1 LQRRRSSIDLPY
13 ATKAV
18 TGFRPA
24 SRAIGYRRA
33 MDNPI
38 DAWFVREILVHEA
51 ALVQYLRRCWSQVD
65 ELPDLRQEVYVRVYE
80 AAAKNLPQ
88 QPKSFLFATARHLMT
103 DKLRRG
109 RVVSIEPAGDFEA
122 LNVLVDEVSP
132 EQRLGA
138 RQILKNLAAA
148 LDRLPE
154 RCRQIVWLRRVE
166 ELPQKVV
173 AARLGISE
181 KAVEKQIA
189 KGMRLLAEHYH
200 GHSATAKTVG
210 RGTRRRGTIRV
221 E

>member
-1 LQRRRSSIDLPY
+1 VNCVEREAL
-13 ATKAV
+13 
-18 TGFRPA
+18 
-24 SRAIGYRRA
+24 AIGYRRA
-33 MDNPI
+33 MDTPL
-38 DAWFVREILVHEA
+38 DAWFIREILVHEA
-51 ALVQYLRRCWSQVD
+51 ALVQYLRRSWSHSD
-65 ELPDLRQEVYVRVYE
+65 DLHDLRQEVYVRVYE

-103 DKLRRG
+103 DRLRRG

-138 RQILKNLAAA
+138 RQILKHLAAA

-200 GHSATAKTVG
+200 GRSPAPQGVG
-210 RGTRRRGTIRV
+210 RRAKRRGVARV
-221 E
+221 EVE

>member
-1 LQRRRSSIDLPY
+1 MDAGARDGCRKQHRSREARPVKNLPKKFGNSEDGIATPVDQLQRRRSSIDLPY

-65 ELPDLRQEVYVRVYE
+65 ELPDLRQEVYVR
-80 AAAKNLPQ
+80 
-88 QPKSFLFATARHLMT
+88 ATRPPRRTCRSSRSRSCSRPRGHLMT

-122 LNVLVDEVSP
+122 LNVLVDEVCPSS
-132 EQRLGA
+132 A
-138 RQILKNLAAA
+138 SA
-148 LDRLPE
+148 
-154 RCRQIVWLRRVE
+154 
-166 ELPQKVV
+166 
-173 AARLGISE
+173 
-181 KAVEKQIA
+181 
-189 KGMRLLAEHYH
+189 H
-200 GHSATAKTVG
+200 GRS
-210 RGTRRRGTIRV
+210 
-221 E
+221 